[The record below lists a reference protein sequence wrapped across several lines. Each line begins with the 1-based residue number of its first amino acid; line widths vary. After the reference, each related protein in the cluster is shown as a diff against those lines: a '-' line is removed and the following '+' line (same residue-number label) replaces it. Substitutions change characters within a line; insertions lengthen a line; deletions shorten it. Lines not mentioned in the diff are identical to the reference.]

1 VVGVEARGGEERSR
15 RNSSVCAHLREVSRK
30 PPHMHAWKLACNVN
44 ASRLQLS
51 PTKARQP
58 NVDVDV
64 GQCRARARSGARVQR
79 HSGDQNRTLNPRV
92 RPLYVTKRDKK
103 RYTMLA
109 VVGEGHVVEQEE
121 EGEEEEADEVEEEV
135 GDDLPKTSG
144 AITA

>member
-1 VVGVEARGGEERSR
+1 
-15 RNSSVCAHLREVSRK
+15 
-30 PPHMHAWKLACNVN
+30 
-44 ASRLQLS
+44 
-51 PTKARQP
+51 
-58 NVDVDV
+58 
-64 GQCRARARSGARVQR
+64 VQR

-121 EGEEEEADEVEEEV
+121 EGEEGEEEEADEVEEEV